1 MDSTWKLSILM
12 QNDPA
17 INMKIL
23 PKSSTLAWNCMLM
36 RKPVSE
42 VKFPENKTTKLE
54 YDQGEPKAK

>member
-23 PKSSTLAWNCMLM
+23 PKSPTLAWNCMLIT
-36 RKPVSE
+36 KPVSE
-42 VKFPENKTTKLE
+42 VIFPENLTTKLE
-54 YDQGEPKAK
+54 YDKGKPKAK

>member
-23 PKSSTLAWNCMLM
+23 PKSPTLAWNCMLIT
-36 RKPVSE
+36 KPVSE
-42 VKFPENKTTKLE
+42 VIFPEK
-54 YDQGEPKAK
+54 